1 MEQVQTQTSSADIT
15 VANSWTRL
23 GATAV
28 AHMTEHLY
36 VGVITVALP
45 VIGSAMGLS
54 MAQIG
59 SLVSTLS
66 RGRDC

>member
-1 MEQVQTQTSSADIT
+1 MEQVQTQTSSVDIT

-36 VGVITVALP
+36 VGVITVAARDRLGHGI
-45 VIGSAMGLS
+45 VNGSDR
-54 MAQIG
+54 
-59 SLVSTLS
+59 LVGFHALS